1 MESCRTPRG
10 HRLKLLRTVDLNQTR
25 LAVLELQEAWRRHRT
40 PNLVMEEQWQRLQPL
55 VLLNQVEQLHASGD
69 ISSAFSL
76 LRQAMEHAPEDE
88 ALNAKLIELS
98 LATQPQLD
106 PSQVELN
113 PDLEALDQELFQIEV
128 LLDRL
133 EEQAKGQPSNA
144 S

>member
-1 MESCRTPRG
+1 
-10 HRLKLLRTVDLNQTR
+10 
-25 LAVLELQEAWRRHRT
+25 
-40 PNLVMEEQWQRLQPL
+40 
-55 VLLNQVEQLHASGD
+55 
-69 ISSAFSL
+69 
-76 LRQAMEHAPEDE
+76 MEHAPEDE